1 MCAKIIE
8 LRGVKSSKN
17 KEFFENNYLY
27 QAVMERID
35 GRQVFMKNAYLFEK
49 ELSNEEINLFSKKID
64 KKDLRDI
71 YLEILIESKHLLK
84 QIPILVTKS
93 NYFGE
98 REIVTNVGIP
108 NADIYSK
115 NYYLFQK
122 IFPNICLNGVQSI
135 DTIHFLTIGEGEV
148 VTMSEVVEY
157 VAFLTY
163 KDNYL
168 MWLNILFQYMGCLSG
183 HGIELYQN
191 LDGNEKLLM
200 ALNKNEFV
208 RRLER

>member
-17 KEFFENNYLY
+17 KEVFENNYLY
-27 QAVMERID
+27 QAIMERID
-35 GRQVFMKNAYLFEK
+35 GREVYVKNAYLFEK

-71 YLEILIESKHLLK
+71 YLEILIESKNLLR

-98 REIVTNVGIP
+98 REIVTNIGISS
-108 NADIYSK
+108 ADIYSK
-115 NYYLFQK
+115 NCYIYEK
-122 IFPNICLNGVQSI
+122 IFPNICLGSSKRI
-135 DTIHFLTIGEGEV
+135 DPVNFLTIGEGEV
-148 VTMSEVVEY
+148 VTMSEVIEY
-157 VAFLTY
+157 VSFLTD

-168 MWLNILFQYMGCLSG
+168 MWLNILFQYMGCLGG
-183 HGIELYQN
+183 HGIELYQS

-200 ALNKNEFV
+200 TLNKKKFV